1 MIRTTN
7 CKGLSEPTGSL
18 GRALGS
24 LPLVTRRIVL
34 AISLLAAL
42 TLTAGP
48 AGAVGAAAGPS
59 AAVRGIAA
67 TETAPVPGAT
77 PAPGPLHSS
86 ALAPNSGGSVTAA
99 AAWRI
104 VTSPNKGAI
113 DNHLQEVSCVNTT
126 KCVAVGYTQNAGFSQ
141 SVVAALVNGTWKNQ
155 QIPQLGTASNSLWN
169 VSCVVGNR
177 CFAVGYYF
185 DVPTATYRTLIAQ
198 YAGGFWSLVPSP
210 SVANT
215 DSYLFGIDC
224 VDATHCV
231 AVGRYYNTTS
241 QHFRSLILTLT
252 GTSWAI
258 TTSPNRSAATSH
270 NFLADVSCGDAT
282 HCMAVGYSTTDAGVF
297 STVVL
302 ERNGATWSLRSSRNV
317 EGFSNLFRD
326 VSCPT
331 PTECVAVG
339 ATDTAT
345 VANPN
350 DPEVTLIERFTAGA
364 WTIEPSPNRAGSD
377 NHLWGVSCPSAASC
391 VAVGQSQT
399 TARSWTLVLT
409 YALGAWTQTPSPSK
423 GGTFNFQYGL
433 SCPNVSHCV
442 SSGEYVNLGTS
453 HTRSLILT
461 NS

>member
-1 MIRTTN
+1 
-7 CKGLSEPTGSL
+7 
-18 GRALGS
+18 
-24 LPLVTRRIVL
+24 VTRRIVL
-34 AISLLAAL
+34 AISLLALLA
-42 TLTAGP
+42 LTAGP
-48 AGAVGAAAGPS
+48 AGAVGAAAGASPS
-59 AAVRGIAA
+59 VRGVAA
-67 TETAPVPGAT
+67 TESAPVTGAT
-77 PAPGPLHSS
+77 PGPGPLRSS
-86 ALAPNSGGSVTAA
+86 ALAPGPGGSVSAS

-104 VTSPNKGAI
+104 VTSPNKGPI

-126 KCVAVGYTQNAGFSQ
+126 KCVAVGYDVDPISGLRQ

-155 QIPQLGTASNSLWN
+155 QIPQRGTASNTFWN

-185 DVPTATYRTLIAQ
+185 DIPTASYRTLIAS
-198 YAGGFWSLVPSP
+198 YAGGYWSLVASP

-215 DSYLFGIDC
+215 DNYLFGIDC

-231 AVGRYYNTTS
+231 AVGRYYHNAS
-241 QHFRSLILTLT
+241 QRYRSLVLTLT

-258 TTSPNRSAATSH
+258 TPSPNRSTATQN

-282 HCMAVGYSTTDAGVF
+282 HCIAVGYSLTDAGVY
-297 STVVL
+297 STVAL
-302 ERNGATWSLRSSRNV
+302 ERNGSTWSLRSSRNV
-317 EGFSNLFRD
+317 EGLSNVLRD

-345 VANPN
+345 VALPN
-350 DPEVTLIERFTAGA
+350 NPEVTLIERFAAGA
-364 WTIEPSPNRAGSD
+364 WTIEPSPNRAGTD

-399 TARSWTLVLT
+399 IVPVGQTPPTTARSWTLVLT
-409 YALGAWTQTPSPSK
+409 YDLGTWTQTPSPSK
-423 GGTFNFQYGL
+423 GGTYNFQYGL
-433 SCPNVSHCV
+433 SCPNVSNCV
-442 SSGEYVNLGTS
+442 SSGEYINLGTGR
-453 HTRSLILT
+453 TRSLILT